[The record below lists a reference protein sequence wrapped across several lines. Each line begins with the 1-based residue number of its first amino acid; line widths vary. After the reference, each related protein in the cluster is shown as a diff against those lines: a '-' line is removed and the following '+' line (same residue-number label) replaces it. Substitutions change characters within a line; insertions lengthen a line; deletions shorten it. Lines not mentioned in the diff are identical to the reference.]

1 MEKIQSTPYQNRN
14 HTMKKGIFF
23 WFLCMFFG
31 HLSFAAVSQN
41 GMDFQSWRVENFQSS
56 SVDASGFSGLSAH
69 WPFLYTPDGFS
80 LNADENPQL
89 ELLLESQESYFTIYF
104 AHAGEGLAE
113 ERKISCPLDARQMAG
128 QAPVVVSCGNHPQW
142 TGTIALL
149 RFDIGLEGENHV
161 KVHQVLFRDKP
172 TENLIPN
179 GDFAWRD
186 MRDPTR
192 PQGWT
197 GGGHL
202 NENGQL
208 VLAPGESVVSS
219 PVEIVQEGGT
229 LIWECEGADD
239 LVVEVEQRDIYGA
252 QICSSSVLLG
262 TLPADRRSVCIGV
275 SSATAEVRFVV
286 RNSSEK
292 DAFLGGL
299 TARLVPLV
307 DAWQAKW
314 IWAKTDDPFAR
325 VVLRRRFMVE
335 DLEHLTAAQ
344 VQVTADDELT
354 LRFNGHL
361 LECQNAEDWRK
372 ADYIDVTNLLHEG
385 ENFVE
390 AYVVNTD
397 TYGGLLGEVDLLYQ
411 DGRTVVMF
419 TDRDWEY
426 VMTGRTGAPGPDAL
440 EAFETAAGFQPAV
453 EIGPAGCGPWGALPT
468 QPLPRVRAK
477 VRNQSAVQATYTP
490 EESLTLEPEL
500 YDRKLVVSGKESSAE
515 TLHAQI
521 YLENGLMR
529 FHIATLDALAPSED
543 GSTQSFISRQVAL
556 RYLPEG
562 EWTVRLEIPG
572 VLAEEPFVLGK
583 FTLTGQGGSQLP
595 DTRLLFRN
603 GIPYFVLNGNE
614 TILTDHCLLDMTGSL
629 SEYAEEA
636 NLLANGVKG
645 VWLHYNNWKY
655 DEASDTFSFDALD
668 RLCTRVLLRDP
679 QANFMVCVDMSAKA
693 LEPWMDGHD
702 EELCRV
708 YGGSTQITNY
718 SGTKSRYPSLASQE
732 WLAFGDRLLAALVEH
747 LQKMPYGARVI
758 GLAPSSGIT
767 WEWMYWGSHHSDYC
781 DYSRPFLEGFREWMR
796 ERYDNDITKLQTA
809 WHSQDASFDELEP
822 PTPAEREATGVADL
836 HDQRK
841 ARKVIDFQDYFSQV
855 VSNAIIHYCDTVKRL
870 TDGRLLAGA
879 YYGYTTFVVG
889 GQWIPRIGHFALAR
903 VLDAPSVDFHM
914 SPTRYSDRE
923 LGGAGGYMPT
933 EASAKLRGKM
943 YVCES
948 DIRTVHAATD
958 QFGKVWTL
966 MGSRAVIEREMG
978 ANLASGVSTHWYD
991 FSQGWIGGDAR
1002 LARVAGKLQS
1012 AEEEIRTAEPALDEA
1027 ADKRD
1032 TIAVFIDERSH
1043 VTQIMGSALTGIFT
1057 GHQYAQ
1063 LYRSGAKIDQY
1074 LFTDLPNVGDQ
1085 YQCLVFLNAWRL
1097 TEKDL
1102 QVIESL
1108 KNNGRTMLFQYG
1120 VGVTTEQGVSPDN
1133 TSRILGVPFA
1143 MDTTRMPR
1151 VMALTAAGKEF
1162 FGADAPTTL
1171 RTYDAYGPLFTPE
1184 IGENSLV
1191 TVLGT
1196 LADGRPAMIQV
1207 QNDDCRLFFCA
1218 LPNLPGSWLA
1228 AIAKTAG
1235 VTVYDDNHSD
1245 VVWAGQNALT
1255 IHVVNGGSRKLNLP
1269 FATGTLKNL
1278 VSGEQ
1283 FPVADGVC
1291 EVSLPDN
1298 STTVFQLRNRP

>member
-1 MEKIQSTPYQNRN
+1 
-14 HTMKKGIFF
+14 MKKISCIVL
-23 WFLCMFFG
+23 LCVFVHG
-31 HLSFAAVSQN
+31 LSFAAVVQRFD
-41 GMDFQSWRVENFQSS
+41 GLDFQAWRTENYH
-56 SVDASGFSGLSAH
+56 SVTVDESGFAGVTEH

-80 LNADENPQL
+80 LNADENPQM

-104 AHAGEGLAE
+104 AHSGEGLAE
-113 ERKISCPLDARQMAG
+113 ERKISCPLDPRQMAG
-128 QAPVVVSCGNHPQW
+128 QAPVVVPCGNHPQW
-142 TGTIALL
+142 TGTLSL
-149 RFDIGLEGENHV
+149 VRFDIGLEGENHV

-179 GDFAWRD
+179 GDFSWRTSE
-186 MRDPTR
+186 DPTR
-192 PQGWT
+192 PQDWT
-197 GGGHL
+197 GGGRL

-239 LVVEVEQRDIYGA
+239 LVVEVEQEDIYGG
-252 QICSSSVLLG
+252 QICSSWTPLW
-262 TLPADRRSVCIGV
+262 TLPADHRLGGGDVMTPL
-275 SSATAEVRFVV
+275 TAVARFIV
-286 RNSSEK
+286 RNSSDVQ
-292 DAFLGGL
+292 DAVLGSL
-299 TARLVPLV
+299 KARLVPQA

-325 VVLRRRFMVE
+325 VVLRRRFIVE

-344 VQVTADDELT
+344 VQITADDELT
-354 LRFNGHL
+354 LRLNGHL

-390 AYVVNTD
+390 AYVINTD

-419 TDRDWEY
+419 TDREWEY
-426 VMTGRTGAPGPDAL
+426 VMTGRTGALGPNAV
-440 EAFETAAGFQPAV
+440 EAFETAKGFQPAV
-453 EIGPAGCGPWGALPT
+453 EIGPAGCGPWGAIPT
-468 QPLPRVRAK
+468 QPLPKVRAK
-477 VRNQSAVQATYTP
+477 ARNQSAIQATYTP
-490 EESLTLEPEL
+490 EEYLTLEPEL
-500 YDRKLVVSGKESSAE
+500 YDRKLVVAGEESEAD
-515 TLHAQI
+515 LLQARV
-521 YLENGLMR
+521 YLENGLTSY
-529 FHIATLDALAPSED
+529 HVATLPAHVALQD
-543 GSTQSFISRQVAL
+543 GTYQSFEQHQVAL

-572 VLAEEPFVLGK
+572 ALAEEPFVLGK

-595 DTRLLFRN
+595 AAQLLFRN

-614 TILTDHCLLDMTGSL
+614 TVLTDHCLLDMTDSL
-629 SEYAEEA
+629 SEYAEET

-655 DEASDTFSFDALD
+655 DKISDTFSFDALD

-679 QANFMVCVDMSAKA
+679 QANFMVCVDMSARA
-693 LEPWMDGHD
+693 LEAWMDSHD

-718 SGTKSRYPSLASQE
+718 SGHKSRYPSLASQE

-767 WEWMYWGSHHSDYC
+767 WEWMYWGSQSLDYC

-796 ERYDNDITKLQTA
+796 ERYDNDITKLQSA
-809 WHSQDASFDELEP
+809 WQSQDASFDELEL
-822 PTPAEREATGVADL
+822 PTPAERKATGVGDL

-841 ARKVIDFQDYFSQV
+841 ARKVIDFQDFFSQV

-879 YYGYTTFVVG
+879 YYGYTSFVVSG
-889 GQWIPRIGHFALAR
+889 NWIPRIGHFALAR
-903 VLDAPSVDFHM
+903 VLDAPSVDFHI

-966 MGSRAVIEREMG
+966 MGSRAVVEREMG

-1002 LARVAGKLQS
+1002 LAQVAGKLQA
-1012 AEEEIRTAEPALDEA
+1012 AEAELLTAKPALDDA

-1043 VTQIMGSALTGIFT
+1043 VTQIMGSALTAIFT
-1057 GHQYAQ
+1057 GQQYAQ

-1074 LFTDLPNVGDQ
+1074 LFTDLPKVGGQ

-1097 TEKDL
+1097 TEEDL
-1102 QVIESL
+1102 QTIESL
-1108 KNNGRTMLFQYG
+1108 KNNGRTILFQYG

-1143 MDTTRMPR
+1143 MDNMRLPR
-1151 VMALTAAGKEF
+1151 WMQLTAAGKEF
-1162 FGADAPTTL
+1162 FGADAPDAL
-1171 RTYDAYGPLFTPE
+1171 RIYDAYGPLFIPE
-1184 IGENSLV
+1184 IEENSPV
-1191 TVLGT
+1191 KVLGT
-1196 LADGRPAMIQV
+1196 LNDGRPAMIQV
-1207 QNDDCRLFFCA
+1207 QNDNCKLFFCA
-1218 LPNLPGSWLA
+1218 LPELPGAWLA

-1235 VTVYDDNHSD
+1235 VTVYDDQHTD

-1255 IHVVNGGSRKLNLP
+1255 IHVVKGGARKLSLP

-1283 FPVADGVC
+1283 FPVANGVC
-1291 EVSLPDN
+1291 EVELPDN
-1298 STTVFQLRNRP
+1298 STTIFRMISK